1 MHKWAVHYCHS
12 GHAMA
17 ADNDKVQSWAA
28 SADATSSHTPCRLTP
43 HSLTT
48 THTCL
53 VAALM
58 FIPNSVSPTQAAA
71 GERRGARTTGSGT
84 KPQPTHT
91 TPTPTSPIPHLYTSS
106 CTNTMPHAG
115 MTQAHSAG
123 PHDQATQWDRNLVS
137 QQGCKTQFVLAK
149 QSPAGTVAPHTQTE
163 SRSPL

>member
-58 FIPNSVSPTQAAA
+58 FLPNSVSPTQAAA

-123 PHDQATQWDRNLVS
+123 PHIKQPSGTGTWSANRGARHNLCWQNS
-137 QQGCKTQFVLAK
+137 P
-149 QSPAGTVAPHTQTE
+149 PAGTVAPHTQTE